1 MIIYTSHPQPEP
13 EQELCLYLSEKLGL
27 TKNAIELGV
36 KQAKKENAPLP
47 IVLLTFGLINLE
59 QYQEILNWQNN
70 H

>member
-13 EQELCLYLSEKLGL
+13 DNDLCSYLSEKLGL
-27 TKNAIELGV
+27 TKNAIELGI
-36 KQAKKENAPLP
+36 KQSKKENAPLP
-47 IVLLTFGLINLE
+47 IVLLSFGLINLE